1 MNNHNRPAIPPL
13 VGLAFAILAVSTS
26 SIFTRYAQESAPS
39 LVIAAY
45 RLGIS
50 ASLIWPITLIRH
62 RPALRS
68 LTRKQAM
75 LAIVSGIFLAAHFAT
90 WITSLE
96 YTSVASSVVLVS
108 TLPLF
113 VALLAPRLIG
123 ESITPTIILG
133 LFLAFGG
140 TLIVG
145 ISDAC
150 TWQDGLRCPP
160 AVEFLQGGA
169 LLGDLLALA
178 GAISGAGYMLIGR
191 KLRPQVPLLPYISIS
206 YGTAA
211 VILTITS
218 LSAGNPAV
226 GYPAPAFFWFL
237 MLALLPQLIAHST
250 FNWALRYLPAAY
262 VSITTLGEPV
272 GSTIL
277 AFLLL
282 GEQPGGVMLFGALLI
297 LVGIV
302 VASSRA
308 QPDSGQGKVS

>member
-1 MNNHNRPAIPPL
+1 MIDHNHPAIPPL
-13 VGLAFAILAVSTS
+13 AGLAFAILAVSTS
-26 SIFTRYAQESAPS
+26 SIFTRYAQEMAPS
-39 LVIAAY
+39 LVIAAH
-45 RLGIS
+45 RLSIS
-50 ASLIWPITLIRH
+50 ALLIWPITLIRH
-62 RPALRS
+62 RPTLRS
-68 LTRKQAM
+68 LTRKQAF
-75 LAIVSGIFLAAHFAT
+75 LAILSGVFLAAHFAT

-108 TLPLF
+108 TMPLF

-123 ESITPTIILG
+123 ESITPTIIVG
-133 LFLAFGG
+133 LVLALGG

-150 TWQDGLRCPP
+150 TWQGGLRCPP
-160 AVEFLQGGA
+160 AAEFLRGGA

-191 KLRPQVPLLPYISIS
+191 RLRPQLPLLPYISIT

-211 VILTITS
+211 VILVITM
-218 LSAGNPAV
+218 LGAGNPAL
-226 GYPAPAFFWFL
+226 GYPAPAYFWFL

-262 VSITTLGEPV
+262 VSITTLGEPI

-282 GEQPGGVMLFGALLI
+282 GEQPGGVMLVGAVFI

-302 VASSRA
+302 VASSQA
-308 QPDSGQGKVS
+308 QAVSDRGKVS